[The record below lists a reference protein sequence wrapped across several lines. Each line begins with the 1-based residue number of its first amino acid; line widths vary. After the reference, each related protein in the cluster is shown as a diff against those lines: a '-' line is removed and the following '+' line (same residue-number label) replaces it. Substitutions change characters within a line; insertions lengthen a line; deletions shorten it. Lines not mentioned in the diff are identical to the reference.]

1 MRKTK
6 LKDLIESS
14 HGVMNDVV
22 LGTASFIE
30 DADVVIKIDDLLKE
44 RGMTQQDL
52 ALMTGMRVG
61 SVSQIINGKNL
72 SFNKIQLAAIMVAL
86 QVSSLS
92 ELIEIRLPQEKKE
105 AYDAASAEWTK
116 TREMPIEL
124 KEMYRDN
131 MIKANLSKLEGK

>member
-14 HGVMNDVV
+14 HGVMNEVV

-105 AYDAASAEWTK
+105 AYDAVSAEWTK
-116 TREMPIEL
+116 TREMPMEI